1 MDNETIKVHGADWCG
16 DSYRAMPLLDKHQ
29 IDYQWI
35 NIDNDHEAKET
46 VRQVDKGAIVVPTII
61 FQDGSVL
68 TEPTN
73 NQLRRKIW
81 YRVKKST
88 R

>member
-1 MDNETIKVHGADWCG
+1 MDNETIKVYGTDWCG
-16 DSYRAMPLLDKHQ
+16 DCFRAKTLLDKHQ

-61 FQDGSVL
+61 FQDGPVL